1 MDKLEQDGLQAGW
14 PRILALL
21 TCLVMTLVVA
31 EQGLTIEKQRVLIQ
45 QLWSD
50 SKQLTQMRAQ
60 DLAKQHAKMY
70 VTDPKGPAKEEKRK
84 PEKAAP
90 APQKPSVPSVLP
102 AKPARLLKQ
111 I

>member
-1 MDKLEQDGLQAGW
+1 MDKLEQDGLQARW

-31 EQGLTIEKQRVLIQ
+31 EQGLTIEKQRELIQ
-45 QLWSD
+45 LLWGD
-50 SKQLTQMRAQ
+50 SKQLTQIRIQ
-60 DLAKQHAKMY
+60 DLAKQHPKMY
-70 VTDPKGPAKEEKRK
+70 VTEPKEPKEEKRK
-84 PEKAAP
+84 AEKAAP
-90 APQKPSVPSVLP
+90 APQRPSVPSVLP